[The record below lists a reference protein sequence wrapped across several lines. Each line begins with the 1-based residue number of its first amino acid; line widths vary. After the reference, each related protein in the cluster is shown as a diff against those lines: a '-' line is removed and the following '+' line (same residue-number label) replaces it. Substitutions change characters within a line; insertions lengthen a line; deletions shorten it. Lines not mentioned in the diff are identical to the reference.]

1 MRKYSH
7 SSFVKQTYEISNPT
21 RIIMVL
27 VGLFFYEQKVGGVH
41 GRHGVVEKK
50 QSGVG
55 DKVWI
60 GKRMVLFGESVW
72 YNGVRQT

>member
-1 MRKYSH
+1 MA
-7 SSFVKQTYEISNPT
+7 
-21 RIIMVL
+21 
-27 VGLFFYEQKVGGVH
+27 GVH

-50 QSGVG
+50 QSELWDNG
-55 DKVWI
+55 WI